1 MMKSC
6 LMTLRMG
13 TPTELTKDFLLYAHH
28 VDTNFAN
35 HHSQCLYALVD
46 KFDELRNRIYQ
57 MLDISRYERHSES
70 APESIEYMTFIELT
84 TLYGLWG
91 YVGHKLSPL
100 PISSRSAEASSLL
113 HCLLPPHDVFARYG
127 LPLPRLEMAWILLDL
142 GASPNRGRIPLGAWG
157 NTLKYVTTLYEPYS
171 RSLLQRYI
179 LIMRVLVLNGA
190 NPYAQIKD
198 VSGDALDI
206 VKRFCVPCFPEES
219 AELLHEIHKQ
229 RATASRSR
237 SNSSGG
243 DSESGSEE

>member
-1 MMKSC
+1 
-6 LMTLRMG
+6 
-13 TPTELTKDFLLYAHH
+13 
-28 VDTNFAN
+28 
-35 HHSQCLYALVD
+35 
-46 KFDELRNRIYQ
+46 
-57 MLDISRYERHSES
+57 
-70 APESIEYMTFIELT
+70 
-84 TLYGLWG
+84 
-91 YVGHKLSPL
+91 
-100 PISSRSAEASSLL
+100 
-113 HCLLPPHDVFARYG
+113 
-127 LPLPRLEMAWILLDL
+127 MAWILLDL